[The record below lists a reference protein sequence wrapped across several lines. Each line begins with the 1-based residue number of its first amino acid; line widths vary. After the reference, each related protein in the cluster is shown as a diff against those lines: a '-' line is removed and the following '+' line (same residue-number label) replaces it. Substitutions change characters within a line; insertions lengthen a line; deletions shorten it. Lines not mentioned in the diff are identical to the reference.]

1 MSRYSARLTRAEQE
15 THQRTLAELAHRR
28 GVLRWVC
35 YASDAEP
42 DPAWP
47 GLWRSET
54 FELLA
59 SLPGPLAQRGAD
71 ILGYE
76 WYIEPDP
83 NRDEE
88 PDETGTNGTARG
100 ESVAPY

>member
-1 MSRYSARLTRAEQE
+1 MSKTAARLTRAEQNG
-15 THQRTLAELAHRR
+15 HRRVLAELAKRR

-42 DPAWP
+42 DPNAR
-47 GLWRSET
+47 GHWRSPT
-54 FELLA
+54 FELFV
-59 SLPGPLAQRGAD
+59 SLPESLIEQAMNA
-71 ILGYE
+71 IGYE

-88 PDETGTNGTARG
+88 PD
-100 ESVAPY
+100 